1 MNLCKG
7 MLKCNQQLK
16 SMNSLDFDYLRE
28 LVRSNSAVTLDAD
41 KEYLAEL
48 HLTWIAE
55 RTGFDSIVKFVE
67 HLKTLP
73 FGSLHVD
80 AIESLLNYETT
91 FFRDI
96 YPFEILKN
104 FVLPEIIK
112 RQSPETINIWCAASS
127 NGQEPYSIA
136 MLLKEST
143 MLDTASLQLIA
154 SDISTK
160 VLTRARKGIYNQ
172 IEIRRGL
179 PATLQQKY
187 FHPVANAS
195 EWQINQEIRN
205 MVDFRQINLLDCW
218 SLPKM
223 DIIFLRN
230 VLIYFEIPTKK
241 KILAKIRDLLKPD
254 GYLFL
259 GGGETTLNLDDE
271 FERIQFSKGS
281 CYRLGGRP

>member
-1 MNLCKG
+1 
-7 MLKCNQQLK
+7 
-16 SMNSLDFDYLRE
+16 MNSLDFDYLRE

-48 HLTWIAE
+48 HLINLARE
-55 RTGFDSIVKFVE
+55 AGFDSIVKFVE

-104 FVLPEIIK
+104 FVFPEIIK
-112 RQSPETINIWCAASS
+112 RESQETVNIWCAASS

-136 MLLKEST
+136 MLLKEEGRI
-143 MLDTASLQLIA
+143 DTASLQLIA

-160 VLTRARKGIYNQ
+160 VLARARKGIYNQ

-179 PATLQQKY
+179 PARLQQKY

-195 EWQINQEIRN
+195 EWQIDQEIRN

-230 VLIYFEIPTKK
+230 VLIYFEISTKK

-271 FERIQFSKGS
+271 FERIQFSQGS
-281 CYRLGGRP
+281 CYRLGNRV